1 MLKSKHVLHPARFV
15 GPPRLATR
23 NYSLTVQNVL
33 DTLDSTD
40 VLEAYPMVLALRDKH
55 SAIPPS
61 VMTKFYETIKRNNHN
76 PLAVDCFAR
85 LVTVQQVGPKHFSSN
100 VERVVNLYLENRSWE
115 MCIAFIREVELANN
129 GEHVFSYDTL
139 ESLLISAKWHNDPE
153 IALQLVQ
160 IIQSTYPNVYGRT
173 WGLLAQCLLAN
184 EDYNGLEWLHR
195 TALIPGL
202 LVLDDAS
209 YIRLAKV
216 AAAHGDLRLCEWA
229 ALRMRRRQRALEAHI
244 DPQMS
249 LQLYIYLIEAASSSA
264 SKRAALQE
272 GDQAAESDQ
281 VAESGQAA
289 ANEHLPLGSSN
300 QDQISGNGHNFA
312 SIKAV
317 CRYLVRLGR
326 MASKVSVRD
335 LPQTVNALASNESND
350 LYTRELFD
358 TISQDST
365 VESDVKTLV
374 FNLLL
379 ATKVLSTNT
388 SIEDVVRIVQ
398 SGGAD
403 SGVELNED
411 SVISLLELASK
422 FKTGDETLEAIAM
435 QQRTPKVQKYL
446 RHLLS
451 QN

>member
-1 MLKSKHVLHPARFV
+1 MLKLKHALRPARFI
-15 GPPRLATR
+15 GSAGLTTR
-23 NYSLTVQNVL
+23 SNALTVQNVL
-33 DTLDSTD
+33 DTLDTSD
-40 VLEAYPMVLALRDKH
+40 VLEAYPLVLALRDKH

-61 VMTKFYETIKRNNHN
+61 VMTKFYESVKRNSCN
-76 PLAVDCFAR
+76 PLAIDCFTR
-85 LVTVQQVGPKHFSSN
+85 LVTVQQVGPKHFSNN
-100 VERVVNLYLENRSWE
+100 VERVISLYLENNSWE
-115 MCIAFIREVELANN
+115 MCIAFIREIELANK
-129 GEHVFSYDTL
+129 GELVFSYETL

-160 IIQSTYPNVYGRT
+160 IMQSTYPNVYGRT

-184 EDYNGLEWLHR
+184 EDYNGLDWLHR

-209 YIRLAKV
+209 YVKLAKV
-216 AAAHGDLRLCEWA
+216 AATHGDLRLCEWA
-229 ALRMRRRQRALEAHI
+229 ALRMRRRQRALKAPI
-244 DPQMS
+244 DPRMS
-249 LQLYIYLIEAASSSA
+249 LQMYIYLIEAASSSA
-264 SKRAALQE
+264 SKRAALE
-272 GDQAAESDQ
+272 G
-281 VAESGQAA
+281 GQLSPE
-289 ANEHLPLGSSN
+289 NEHYDNFNSAKNNNS
-300 QDQISGNGHNFA
+300 HNFA

-326 MASKVSVRD
+326 MASNVSVRD
-335 LPQTVNALASNESND
+335 LPQTVQALASNESND
-350 LYTRELFD
+350 MYTRELFD
-358 TISQDST
+358 TISNDSA
-365 VESDVKTLV
+365 VENHVKTLV

-379 ATKVLSTNT
+379 ATKVLSSNT

-411 SVISLLELASK
+411 SVICLLELASK

-446 RHLLS
+446 RHFLS
-451 QN
+451 QQ